1 MKNLL
6 WNDPT
11 IWIGWIST
19 SEERTKGF
27 VPTKKSCAKGTMES
41 TALNINPSE
50 LLFAEHSGI
59 FDESN
64 TRKSV
69 V

>member
-19 SEERTKGF
+19 GEERTKGF
-27 VPTKKSCAKGTMES
+27 VPTKKA
-41 TALNINPSE
+41 ALRE
-50 LLFAEHSGI
+50 QQKAQL
-59 FDESN
+59 
-64 TRKSV
+64 
-69 V
+69 